1 MTAAKVAKYNK
12 SNVNWNKFFSA
23 VATVGNTMNSQ
34 KDRFDKS
41 DLIEKALAH
50 YSNGAIEYTNLD
62 GVDHILTNLN
72 NTTQE
77 FKFVSSVFYGMR
89 VTQRKTKTR
98 PQIKELNKLGNPV
111 TVKLTNSHGGN
122 KRTALPATYAKYLMV
137 ADNYSAYVIAVEDL
151 TPYLAIGGDGIEAKN
166 VPANLFTEV
175 VNPDEYTVT
184 SHISNYK
191 EKKNKMQ
198 EDFLNQF

>member
-1 MTAAKVAKYNK
+1 MTTDIVANYNK
-12 SNVNWNKFFSA
+12 SNVDWNKFFSA

-89 VTQRKTKTR
+89 TTQRKSKTR
-98 PQIKELNKLGNPV
+98 PKIETLTKLNRPV
-111 TVKLTNSHGGN
+111 TVKLANSHGEN
-122 KRTALPATYAKYLMV
+122 KHKSLPATYAKYLMV

-151 TPYLAIGGDGIEAKN
+151 IPYLKFSGDGIEAKN
-166 VPANLFTEV
+166 VPANLFVEV
-175 VNPDEYTVT
+175 ITPDEYTVNAVV
-184 SHISNYK
+184 SNYK

>member
-1 MTAAKVAKYNK
+1 MTAATVAKYNK
-12 SNVNWNKFFSA
+12 SNVDWNKFFSA
-23 VATVGNTMNSQ
+23 VATVGTTMNSQ

-89 VTQRKTKTR
+89 TTQTKTKNR
-98 PQIKELNKLGNPV
+98 PGIKKLSKLDKTV
-111 TVKLTNSHGGN
+111 TVKLANSHGEN
-122 KRTALPATYAKYLMV
+122 KRTALPDTYAKYLMV

-151 TPYLAIGGDGIEAKN
+151 TPYLKFSGDGIEAKN

-184 SHISNYK
+184 SHVSNYK